1 MILNANLANVKQLFG
16 PEKLSGLSRNR
27 PHAQVVQ
34 KLDSAIHSI
43 NHYLADS
50 IIRNN
55 AIRWIEIYSVDSTI
69 QRLNSLR
76 RTAVLSGALLS
87 GEAAKTN
94 SSLPLPAFITLR
106 SQPKPPSYACLSLN
120 NRGQDF
126 RQFRFW
132 SLEDGCGPMTSN
144 L

>member
-94 SSLPLPAFITLR
+94 SFSALARLYYFALPTKTAKLR
-106 SQPKPPSYACLSLN
+106 MLKFEQP
-120 NRGQDF
+120 
-126 RQFRFW
+126 
-132 SLEDGCGPMTSN
+132 GPGF
-144 L
+144 